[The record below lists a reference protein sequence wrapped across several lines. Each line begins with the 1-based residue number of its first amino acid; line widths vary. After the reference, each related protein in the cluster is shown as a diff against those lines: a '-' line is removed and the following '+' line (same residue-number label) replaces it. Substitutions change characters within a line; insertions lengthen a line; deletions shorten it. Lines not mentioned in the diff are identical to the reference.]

1 MDRVSAAEVSVDGRR
16 ARRDRGRLAVIEAV
30 LDLLEEGENPPLA
43 SHVAKRAGVSSA
55 TLFRYFETL
64 DELQHEATSRF
75 FERNA
80 PLFEVPQIGVGPLG
94 ARADRYAA
102 ARADLYDQIAPIA
115 RLGRARAFDRPVFAE
130 TLHSV
135 RQVMA
140 DQNPHPLRTG
150 AAGAHAGGAGRR
162 HRPRRHD
169 HLVRVVGP
177 DAAGLRPHA
186 GPDPSGLAW
195 RDRSRP
201 RLTQPASC
209 RAAAKAATDLSPGA
223 DQPAARSWSS
233 RS

>member
-64 DELQHEATSRF
+64 DELQHEAISRF
-75 FERNA
+75 FERKA
-80 PLFEVPQIGVGPLG
+80 ALFEVPQIGVGPLG

-140 DQNPHPLRTG
+140 DQIRTHF
-150 AAGAHAGGAGRR
+150 APELQA
-162 HRPRRHD
+162 
-169 HLVRVVGP
+169 
-177 DAAGLRPHA
+177 
-186 GPDPSGLAW
+186 
-195 RDRSRP
+195 
-201 RLTQPASC
+201 LT
-209 RAAAKAATDLSPGA
+209 
-223 DQPAARSWSS
+223 PAARDDAIALVGTITSFESWDQMQQDFG
-233 RS
+233 RTQAQIRRAWRGAIEAALG